1 MIKRSIKSRVFGKN
15 RPDIAEE
22 FKEKW
27 DKEYLEFL
35 KFVWTFPEKEF
46 TQIEQKIKE
55 FNAESKVIIL
65 KNRKDKEKYLA
76 NYGRKAKN

>member
-1 MIKRSIKSRVFGKN
+1 MSVLPFADEVIWLKTPRLKTTFRVIKRSIKSRVFGKN

-46 TQIEQKIKE
+46 PQIET
-55 FNAESKVIIL
+55 
-65 KNRKDKEKYLA
+65 KNKRI
-76 NYGRKAKN
+76 